1 MGMEFWF
8 GAMVATAFWLGAL
21 VFGVVAIGVRG
32 MRMQQAAAESIVR
45 GVTLAKTTRRSDTE
59 TDALQH

>member
-21 VFGVVAIGVRG
+21 VFGFVAIGVRQ
-32 MRMQQAAAESIVR
+32 MRRQQAAAESIAR
-45 GVTLAKTTRRSDTE
+45 GVTLARAARRSETE